1 MPPSSGAPRR
11 RKGLAMRSGSVP
23 PFASRRPSLG
33 EGRRGWAWISA
44 RPSQCSGWAEF
55 ARSPRDFLPGHLR
68 EAAAPLVHAS
78 CKSWGTLASETS
90 VVILARLDDMLHG
103 IRLRAAERRER
114 DERARAG
121 EALAA
126 FLERDARPGVGQLP
140 DTVRRLRGSIDALD
154 QAIAHSLETD
164 RADYATVSG
173 SVRPLVILRGMCS
186 RAILRNQRHR
196 CNSDLRPFYE
206 ELGAAA
212 GNRPESVVAAEPRTS
227 AVQPEA
233 VPVAWKGRFVD
244 EAKLLGRALKRQLHD
259 RLFPRLPALA
269 GLAAGWWVANT
280 YTDSQWK
287 STLRSV
293 GIGGGG
299 THVVSGEI
307 YRLLV
312 LGLPILSAAVCAYL
326 SDRVAHYVRSRYAP
340 LAPPP
345 GTMPGKSGS

>member
-1 MPPSSGAPRR
+1 M
-11 RKGLAMRSGSVP
+11 
-23 PFASRRPSLG
+23 
-33 EGRRGWAWISA
+33 
-44 RPSQCSGWAEF
+44 
-55 ARSPRDFLPGHLR
+55 
-68 EAAAPLVHAS
+68 
-78 CKSWGTLASETS
+78 
-90 VVILARLDDMLHG
+90 ILSRLDDVLHG
-103 IRLRAAERRER
+103 IRLRAAEQRKR
-114 DERARAG
+114 DELARAG

-126 FLERDARPGVGQLP
+126 FVERDVPLEAGQLP
-140 DTVRRLRGSIDALD
+140 ETVRRLRGRIGALD

-164 RADYATVSG
+164 RADYATVSR

-212 GNRPESVVAAEPRTS
+212 GKRSERVVADERRTS
-227 AVQPEA
+227 MAQPEA
-233 VPVAWKGRFVD
+233 VPDAWKGRLVD

-299 THVVSGEI
+299 THVVSGEM

-312 LGLPILSAAVCAYL
+312 LGLPILSAAMCAYL

>member
-11 RKGLAMRSGSVP
+11 RKGLAMLSGSVP
-23 PFASRRPSLG
+23 PFASQRPSLG

-44 RPSQCSGWAEF
+44 HLHSAVVWLSLQDRLATSSPATSERPPS
-55 ARSPRDFLPGHLR
+55 RSCTPLANLR
-68 EAAAPLVHAS
+68 
-78 CKSWGTLASETS
+78 GTLGSETS

-140 DTVRRLRGSIDALD
+140 ETVRRLRGSIDALD
-154 QAIAHSLETD
+154 EAIAHSLETD
-164 RADYATVSG
+164 RADYATVSR

-212 GNRPESVVAAEPRTS
+212 GKRSEKVVAAEPRTS
-227 AVQPEA
+227 AVEPEA
-233 VPVAWKGRFVD
+233 VPVAWEGRLVD
-244 EAKLLGRALKRQLHD
+244 EGKLLGRALKRQLHD

-307 YRLLV
+307 YRLLF

-326 SDRVAHYVRSRYAP
+326 GDRAAHYVRSRYAP
-340 LAPPP
+340 LAPPR

>member
-1 MPPSSGAPRR
+1 
-11 RKGLAMRSGSVP
+11 
-23 PFASRRPSLG
+23 
-33 EGRRGWAWISA
+33 
-44 RPSQCSGWAEF
+44 
-55 ARSPRDFLPGHLR
+55 
-68 EAAAPLVHAS
+68 
-78 CKSWGTLASETS
+78 
-90 VVILARLDDMLHG
+90 VIIARLDDMLYG

-114 DERARAG
+114 DELARAG

-140 DTVRRLRGSIDALD
+140 ETVRRLRGRIGALD
-154 QAIAHSLETD
+154 EAIAQSLEDD
-164 RADYATVSG
+164 RADYASVSR
-173 SVRPLVILRGMCS
+173 SVRPLVILRGLCS

-196 CNSDLRPFYE
+196 LNSDLRPFYE

-212 GNRPESVVAAEPRTS
+212 GKRSERVVAAAEPRTS
-227 AVQPEA
+227 AVRAEP
-233 VPVAWKGRFVD
+233 VPVVWNSRIVD

-299 THVVSGEI
+299 THVVSGEM

-312 LGLPILSAAVCAYL
+312 LGLPILSAAMCAYL
-326 SDRVAHYVRSRYAP
+326 SDRIAHYVRSRYAP
-340 LAPPP
+340 FAPPP
-345 GTMPGKSGS
+345 GTMPGKSES

>member
-1 MPPSSGAPRR
+1 
-11 RKGLAMRSGSVP
+11 
-23 PFASRRPSLG
+23 
-33 EGRRGWAWISA
+33 
-44 RPSQCSGWAEF
+44 
-55 ARSPRDFLPGHLR
+55 
-68 EAAAPLVHAS
+68 
-78 CKSWGTLASETS
+78 
-90 VVILARLDDMLHG
+90 VILARLDDMLHG

-126 FLERDARPGVGQLP
+126 FLERDACPGVGQP
-140 DTVRRLRGSIDALD
+140 PEAVRRLRRRIDELD
-154 QAIAHSLETD
+154 EAIAHSLEAD
-164 RADYATVSG
+164 RADYAIVSRG
-173 SVRPLVILRGMCS
+173 VRPLVILRGMCS

-196 CNSDLRPFYE
+196 SNSDLRPFYE
-206 ELGAAA
+206 ELGATVSKRAE
-212 GNRPESVVAAEPRTS
+212 RVVAAEPRKS
-227 AVQPEA
+227 VVPAEA
-233 VPVAWKGRFVD
+233 VPVVWNGRLVD

-287 STLRSV
+287 SALRSV

-299 THVVSGEI
+299 THVVSGEM

-340 LAPPP
+340 LIPPP
-345 GTMPGKSGS
+345 GTMPGKSES